1 MLRSRLILGGLVGL
15 LALLPSA
22 RAHAQASAGD
32 KASAEALFDAALRA
46 MKDGKFTEAC
56 PKLENSQRID
66 PGVGTLLYLGECYE
80 KLGRTASAW
89 ATFREAESQAEASG
103 QAKRAK
109 VARER
114 IAKLDPQLS
123 FLTIEVADATRSL
136 PGLRI
141 RRDGTDAGLAIIG
154 SSVPQ
159 DPGLVKIE
167 ATAPNHESFSLTV
180 TVPPRGRQSVL
191 IPALAAI
198 EGPAATPGEQ
208 TPAGTTAPV
217 VTPGGSSSV
226 PSEPTPA
233 PPAEESEPGSA
244 QRVIGLVVAGA
255 GVVGLGV
262 GSYFG
267 LSAIGHDKKADRA
280 CTPTLCQEQA
290 GFDHADSA
298 RGQAVISNIG
308 FIAGGGLL
316 VAGSV
321 LYLLAPSKPA
331 SGVSVTPLV
340 SPGFAGVTLGGR
352 L

>member
-22 RAHAQASAGD
+22 PARAQASAGD

-46 MKDGKFTEAC
+46 MKDGKFAEAC

-123 FLTIEVADATRSL
+123 FLTIEVADATRAL

-159 DPGLVKIE
+159 DPGQVKIE

-180 TVPPRGRQSVL
+180 TVQPRARQSVL

-198 EGPAATPGEQ
+198 EGAPATSGVPA
-208 TPAGTTAPV
+208 PAGTTAPV
-217 VTPGGSSSV
+217 STPVGSPDV
-226 PSEPTPA
+226 PSEPTPQA
-233 PPAEESEPGSA
+233 TPEESEPGST
-244 QRVIGLVVAGA
+244 QRIIGLVVAGV

-267 LSAIGHDKKADRA
+267 VSAIGHDKKADRV
-280 CTPTLCQEQA
+280 CTPALCQEQA

-298 RGQAVISNIG
+298 RSQAALANIG
-308 FIAGGGLL
+308 FAAGGGLL
-316 VAGSV
+316 AVGSV
-321 LYLLAPSKPA
+321 IYLLAPSKP

-340 SPGFAGVTLGGR
+340 SPGFAGVTFGGR